1 MRLRMALKCPATI
14 IEKTMDNAGYKLQN
28 VTTTKLGR
36 FAVVC
41 GQVVRESGAHPYSF
55 LHEKA
60 CVCICPIIG
69 QDVLLIR
76 QYRYAVD
83 EWCLELPC
91 GAIEDGEQPMDAAA
105 RELRE
110 ETGCV
115 PERLTPLGDCCARAG
130 ISDCRVYFYMAECDT
145 MRGQKLDPTERIE
158 RLRIP
163 IEDFDAMIASGQF
176 AQLMGIACWLRAKGH
191 LTSHREN
198 NWREEKP
205 DVG

>member
-36 FAVVC
+36 FAVVR
-41 GQVVRESGAHPYSF
+41 GHVMQGGKEYPYSY
-55 LHEKA
+55 LHEKN
-60 CVCICPIIG
+60 CVCICPFIE
-69 QDVLLIR
+69 QDVVLIR
-76 QYRYAVD
+76 QYRYSVND
-83 EWCLELPC
+83 WCLELPC
-91 GAIEDGEQPMDAAA
+91 GAIEDGEHPEHAAA
-105 RELRE
+105 RELLE

-115 PERLTPLGDCCARAG
+115 PEQLTPLGDCYASAG
-130 ISDCRVYFYMAECDT
+130 ISDCRVYFYLAECDT
-145 MRGQKLDPTERIE
+145 MRGQELDPTEKIE

-163 IEDFDAMIASGQF
+163 IGDFDAMIASGRF

-198 NWREEKP
+198 NWWEEKP